1 VPPYRPGA
9 AEQPYR
15 RCRMTEPSQ
24 EQQFDEVYDGPDPDV
39 ESLEEAAA
47 VGDEGGLT
55 TDELRPE
62 EEVTEFEPSQ
72 EPSTP
77 TAEAL
82 THREEEYGET
92 IDERLAQEE
101 PDVNER

>member
-1 VPPYRPGA
+1 
-9 AEQPYR
+9 
-15 RCRMTEPSQ
+15 MTEPSHE
-24 EQQFDEVYDGPDPDV
+24 EQYDEVYTGPDADL

-47 VGDEGGLT
+47 EEDVEGLT

-62 EEVTEFEPSQ
+62 EEVTEFEPPA

-77 TAEAL
+77 TADAL
-82 THREEEYGET
+82 TPLDEEYGET

-101 PDVNER
+101 PDF